1 MWLLRMPA
9 ASTVGVIALISLLA
23 GGWPGHPPG
32 GWLAAG
38 TLAAAAF
45 GYLLIEVRNHGAAS
59 WAALR
64 RALGV
69 AVIGAAH
76 AAMVSLIG
84 LVAIAPAFAS
94 SAGQLGGLWKHPVYG
109 HAGLLLALAAAWC
122 LAVGVF
128 SQILWEDRPIT
139 AALAHLS
146 WRRGG

>member
-1 MWLLRMPA
+1 MWLLRMP
-9 ASTVGVIALISLLA
+9 
-23 GGWPGHPPG
+23 
-32 GWLAAG
+32 
-38 TLAAAAF
+38 AAF
-45 GYLLIEVRNHGAAS
+45 GYLLIEVRNHGAAP
-59 WAALR
+59 WAAMR

-76 AAMVSLIG
+76 AVLVSLIG
-84 LVAIAPAFAS
+84 LVAVAPAFAS
-94 SAGQLGGLWKHPVYG
+94 SAGQFGELWKQAGYG

-122 LAVGVF
+122 LAVGAF

>member
-1 MWLLRMPA
+1 
-9 ASTVGVIALISLLA
+9 VIALISLLV
-23 GGWPGHPPG
+23 GGWPGKPPG

-38 TLAAAAF
+38 TLAAAAV
-45 GYLLIEVRNHGAAS
+45 GYLLIEVRNHGAAP

-69 AVIGAAH
+69 AGIGAAH
-76 AAMVSLIG
+76 AVMVSLIG

-94 SAGQLGGLWKHPVYG
+94 SAGQLGRLWKQPGYG

-122 LAVGVF
+122 LAIGVF

-146 WRRGG
+146 WRRGR